1 MNQVSVRVVTERTEL
16 KFDSL
21 GFLVHGSVRDFLRYL
36 PLPSSKL
43 SLLLDKVCAV
53 FYPVWD
59 SKMINIKS
67 FGHKPSIVLTQVVH
81 KSSWAQLKRHS
92 TPPKEINTRKKHI

>member
-59 SKMINIKS
+59 SKMINIKL
-67 FGHKPSIVLTQVVH
+67 F
-81 KSSWAQLKRHS
+81 
-92 TPPKEINTRKKHI
+92 